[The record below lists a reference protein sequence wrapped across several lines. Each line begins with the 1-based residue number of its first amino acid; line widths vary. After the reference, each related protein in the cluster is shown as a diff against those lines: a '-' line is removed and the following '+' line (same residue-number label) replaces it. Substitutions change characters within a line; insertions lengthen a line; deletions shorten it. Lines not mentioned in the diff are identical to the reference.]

1 MEQSSVG
8 ALVRD
13 GNSEVR
19 AAVGKRSAGYGSI
32 HAKGVD
38 SPTRLSA
45 VKQIDQKRLA
55 KGAMW
60 GAPSGLME
68 VGSVGCS
75 LVTSGRL
82 TNIGTSRRAVGHQFA
97 AWNKLLLD
105 ILMS

>member
-1 MEQSSVG
+1 MERSSVG
-8 ALVRD
+8 ALLRD

-19 AAVGKRSAGYGSI
+19 AAVGKKSAGYGSV

-38 SPTRLSA
+38 SPTRLST
-45 VKQIDQKRLA
+45 VKQIAQKWLA
-55 KGAMW
+55 KGATR

-82 TNIGTSRRAVGHQFA
+82 TNIGTSRRAVGRRFA
-97 AWNKLLLD
+97 A
-105 ILMS
+105 

>member
-1 MEQSSVG
+1 MERSSVG

-19 AAVGKRSAGYGSI
+19 AAVGKKSAGYRSM

-38 SPTRLSA
+38 SPMRLST

-55 KGAMW
+55 KGATR

-75 LVTSGRL
+75 LVTSGQL
-82 TNIGTSRRAVGHQFA
+82 TNIGTSRRAMGRRFA
-97 AWNKLLLD
+97 A
-105 ILMS
+105 